1 MNPPYGYEHTED
13 YFRLFSNW
21 RAESPQ
27 EIASLAVQ
35 GGVAALMERS
45 DATLVSKQFS
55 SADIE

>member
-13 YFRLFSNW
+13 YFRLFSNL
-21 RAESPQ
+21 RTESPQ
-27 EIASLAVQ
+27 GIATLAVQ

-45 DATLVSKQFS
+45 DSTLGSKQFS